1 MSHHFALFC
10 SSLSEDTRAETAE
23 ADAAAASPSP
33 PSALPA
39 TEFRAHE
46 YEYIKDYLPGTTK
59 PRASSTLAADGSQ
72 GPQNTSLSV
81 SDPTHSLIPPPSA
94 APTGDYTLTECPAYQ
109 VTKVTKVTKIATET
123 LDV

>member
-10 SSLSEDTRAETAE
+10 SSLSEDTRAETAD
-23 ADAAAASPSP
+23 AVAAAASPSP
-33 PSALPA
+33 PPALPA

-46 YEYIKDYLPGTTK
+46 YEDIKDYLPGTTN
-59 PRASSTLAADGSQ
+59 PRASSSLADDGTT

-81 SDPTHSLIPPPSA
+81 SDPTYSLIPPPSA

-109 VTKVTKVTKIATET
+109 VTKTVAET
-123 LDV
+123 SM

>member
-1 MSHHFALFC
+1 MSLFALFC
-10 SSLSEDTRAETAE
+10 SSIYEDTRAETAD
-23 ADAAAASPSP
+23 AVAAAASPSP
-33 PSALPA
+33 PPALPP

-46 YEYIKDYLPGTTK
+46 YEDIKDYLPGT
-59 PRASSTLAADGSQ
+59 RASSSLAADGST

-94 APTGDYTLTECPAYQ
+94 APTDYTLTECPAYQ
-109 VTKVTKVTKIATET
+109 VTKVTKTATET